1 MRIFLLPVS
10 TRRTLLYCERMQTQ
24 LAGGAKPPVQDRI
37 VNKVATTW
45 SSWEKHE
52 KGWQKKVTVYG
63 NEMFK
68 RIPFEE
74 WSLKSLPTANEA
86 RMKEASSGHVK
97 YECLYPAAFINEAKV
112 SEILSKIATE
122 RQELHR
128 KRMIACLT
136 FAPFTIPFALVPV

>member
-1 MRIFLLPVS
+1 
-10 TRRTLLYCERMQTQ
+10 MQTQ
-24 LAGGAKPPVQDRI
+24 LSGTKPPVQDRI

-45 SSWEKHE
+45 ASWEKYE

-63 NEMFK
+63 NAMAK

-74 WSLKSLPTANEA
+74 WSLKSMPSANDK
-86 RMKEASSGHVK
+86 RLQEASSGQVR
-97 YECLYPAAFINEAKV
+97 YECLYPAAFVKEEKV
-112 SEILSKIATE
+112 SEILSKLATE

-136 FAPFTIPFALVPV
+136 IAPFTIPFALVPV